1 MLEDRDIIE
10 RCREGQTDLISILI
24 DRYQTPLYTLC
35 RKLTSNRDDADD
47 LFQDTWVKVMKYIG
61 QCNPE
66 RKFST
71 WLYTICVNRYRDRY
85 RKRKRWLSRVKE
97 YASTETKYEEMD
109 RVGADEPSPVDEVI
123 SEETR
128 SAVRGALDRLDDKLR
143 IPMLLFYFRE
153 MRLAEVAEV
162 LDIPDGTLKN
172 RLFLGRNK
180 LKAILGGIY
189 DA

>member
-10 RCREGQTDLISILI
+10 RCREGQTDLINILI

-35 RKLTSNRDDADD
+35 RKLTSNREDADD
-47 LFQDTWVKVMKYIG
+47 LFQDTWVKAMKHIG

-97 YASTETKYEEMD
+97 YASTETKDAEMD
-109 RVGADEPSPVDEVI
+109 RVAAQGPSPADDAV

-128 SAVRGALDRLDDKLR
+128 SVVREALDGLEDKLR

-153 MRLAEVAEV
+153 MSLAEVAEI

-172 RLFLGRNK
+172 RLFLGRQK
-180 LKAILGGIY
+180 LKTVLGGIY